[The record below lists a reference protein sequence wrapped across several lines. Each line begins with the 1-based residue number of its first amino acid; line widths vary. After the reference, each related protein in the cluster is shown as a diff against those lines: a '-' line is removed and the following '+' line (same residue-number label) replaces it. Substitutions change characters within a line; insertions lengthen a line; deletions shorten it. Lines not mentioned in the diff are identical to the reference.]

1 MVPFPA
7 ERKFP
12 LDREARGKSMRAI
25 RISHE
30 FSYNPDGGGVLLPPL
45 KDEYKK
51 NRGWWKKNV
60 HYPWEGTSVED
71 EAVGLEY
78 HPLTT
83 IYRLIGTMKYK
94 LPSYKADVIQYAILP
109 FEKDYEEEAKKK
121 WRDSPMNSKMC

>member
-1 MVPFPA
+1 MVPFPE

-51 NRGWWKKNV
+51 NRGWWKK
-60 HYPWEGTSVED
+60 TF
-71 EAVGLEY
+71 
-78 HPLTT
+78 TT
-83 IYRLIGTMKYK
+83 HG
-94 LPSYKADVIQYAILP
+94 KAQV
-109 FEKDYEEEAKKK
+109 
-121 WRDSPMNSKMC
+121 